1 MTETAVEEQVSKSRG
16 LPARPPWLV
25 QQLCP
30 EAAPLPG
37 RLPPH
42 HPRPAGQASN
52 HTSPK
57 QVGHLVA
64 KSSYGDTVLL
74 QLIAANCDAA
84 QFAALVRHLV
94 MEQRQEVASVQD
106 YPAMAAGQKNRLG
119 DDFFGRQVN
128 FTKLY

>member
-16 LPARPPWLV
+16 LPARPPRMV

-74 QLIAANCDAA
+74 QLIADNCDTA
-84 QFAALVRHLV
+84 QFSALVR
-94 MEQRQEVASVQD
+94 QELAQVKPYTSLGSQQKTRL
-106 YPAMAAGQKNRLG
+106 AADL
-119 DDFFGRQVN
+119 F
-128 FTKLY
+128 